1 MKTLQ
6 LQQEVS
12 PHIGSTGN
20 WPFSHPVHHFTT
32 VSMWDTDVYSSIVL
46 SFLFLAAGRGM
57 EAGTAMQ
64 MFPSTTFKM
73 FRNICLLV
81 PGGL

>member
-20 WPFSHPVHHFTT
+20 WPFSHPVHHSTT
-32 VSMWDTDVYSSIVL
+32 VSMWDTDVHSSIVF
-46 SFLFLAAGRGM
+46 SLFLAAGRGT

-73 FRNICLLV
+73 FRNVCLPL